1 MATRKQE
8 LEEVISYTPPKL
20 YKGKE
25 WYIGFKAY
33 DPAAE
38 RMRRKKMKVN
48 HIPRIKERTIY
59 ANDLIIRLNDQLRRG
74 WNPWVARED
83 VKSYQTIDEAIV
95 HFKKLQKK
103 YWDDEIIREDTYV
116 EYCSKM
122 NNLQAFIK
130 WRKVPSIYIYQ
141 VDAQFIQ
148 EFLDYI
154 YIERNN
160 TAQTRDNNL
169 RVMSVFCKFLVA
181 QGYHKADASAPVA
194 LIGKKQYQ
202 KGRKT
207 IPETELKA
215 LTAYLTNKN
224 KYYLL
229 ACYLEFYCFIRP
241 KELSMLKIKDISFKF
256 STIQIRSEVGKNRKD
271 AVVTLNKKVI
281 ELMIELNMY
290 KYSQECYLFSANF
303 MPGEKHRS
311 GKSFRDYWVN
321 HVRPDLKFPKEYKF
335 YSLKD
340 SGITM
345 MLRTVDTLS
354 TRDQARHSSILMTDK
369 YTPHDIQ
376 EANPILA
383 EFDSVF

>member
-1 MATRKQE
+1 
-8 LEEVISYTPPKL
+8 
-20 YKGKE
+20 
-25 WYIGFKAY
+25 
-33 DPAAE
+33 
-38 RMRRKKMKVN
+38 MKVN

-59 ANDLIIRLNDQLRRG
+59 ANDLIIRLNEQLRKG

-130 WRKVPSIYIYQ
+130 WLKVPSTYIYQ

-215 LTAYLTNKN
+215 LTAYLTTK
-224 KYYLL
+224 KQVLPACLL
-229 ACYLEFYCFIRP
+229 SRILLFHP
-241 KELSMLKIKDISFKF
+241 
-256 STIQIRSEVGKNRKD
+256 SEGAFD
-271 AVVTLNKKVI
+271 A
-281 ELMIELNMY
+281 
-290 KYSQECYLFSANF
+290 
-303 MPGEKHRS
+303 
-311 GKSFRDYWVN
+311 
-321 HVRPDLKFPKEYKF
+321 
-335 YSLKD
+335 
-340 SGITM
+340 
-345 MLRTVDTLS
+345 
-354 TRDQARHSSILMTDK
+354 
-369 YTPHDIQ
+369 
-376 EANPILA
+376 
-383 EFDSVF
+383 

>member
-8 LEEVISYTPPKL
+8 LEEVIAYTPPKL
-20 YKGKE
+20 HKGKE
-25 WYIGFKAY
+25 WYIGFKAF

-38 RMRRKKMKVN
+38 RMRRKKIKVN
-48 HIPRIKERTIY
+48 HIPRIKERILY
-59 ANDLIIRLNDQLRRG
+59 ANDMIIRLNGQLRLG
-74 WNPWVARED
+74 WNPWVARDD
-83 VKSYQTIDEAIV
+83 VKSYKTIDEAV
-95 HFKKLQKK
+95 THFKTLQKK
-103 YWDDEIIREDTYV
+103 YWDDEIIREATYV

-122 NNLQAFIK
+122 NNLQAFIR
-130 WRKVPSIYIYQ
+130 WRKVPTTYAYQ
-141 VDAQFIQ
+141 IDAHFIQ

-181 QGYHKADASAPVA
+181 QGYHKADASASVT
-194 LIGKKQYQ
+194 LIGKKKYQ
-202 KGRKT
+202 KGRTT
-207 IPETELKA
+207 IPETSLKA

-229 ACYLEFYCFIRP
+229 ACYMEFYCLIRP

-271 AVVTLNKKVI
+271 AVVTLNRKVI

-290 KYSQECYLFSANF
+290 KYSQECYLFSSNF
-303 MPGEKHRS
+303 MPGEKYRS
-311 GKSFRDYWVN
+311 GKSFRDWWVN

-383 EFDSVF
+383 EFDSIF